1 MQLPL
6 YIPVA
11 INLFRK
17 PKTGYGETRASRF
30 PIILIRGMEN
40 HEAPVNEQVKGQYSR
55 SLIISAILLIF
66 FRIRESL
73 QYILTFVQQKDDV
86 EEIIFVIRKI
96 ISSACLD
103 FEIVFLLNESQYIL
117 RGTLWYENKPGPAQ
131 VGAISKAQ
139 KSKKTS
145 KCQVFFYSSR
155 KSKIFRIFFWKNYI
169 IKKWTER

>member
-17 PKTGYGETRASRF
+17 PKTGYGETRAPRF

-66 FRIRESL
+66 FPIREYLSVYFDFCSTKRRFQSL
-73 QYILTFVQQKDDV
+73 SML
-86 EEIIFVIRKI
+86 RKLF
-96 ISSACLD
+96 S
-103 FEIVFLLNESQYIL
+103 
-117 RGTLWYENKPGPAQ
+117 
-131 VGAISKAQ
+131 
-139 KSKKTS
+139 
-145 KCQVFFYSSR
+145 
-155 KSKIFRIFFWKNYI
+155 
-169 IKKWTER
+169 